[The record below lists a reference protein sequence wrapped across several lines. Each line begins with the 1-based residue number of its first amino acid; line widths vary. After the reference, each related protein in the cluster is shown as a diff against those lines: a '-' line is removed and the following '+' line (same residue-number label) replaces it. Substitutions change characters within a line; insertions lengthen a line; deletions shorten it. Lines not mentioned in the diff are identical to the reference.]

1 MSTKDRI
8 AEVASR
14 PYWREADA
22 RMIVEAWQES
32 DETLARFAQ
41 RHGVHRGRLSRW
53 ALRLGSREPTPVRFH
68 PVRVA
73 GDGVA
78 GRRGGAPIEIEV
90 GAGRHGRVVRVVPGF
105 AADDLRRVLAVLDE
119 GPTC

>member
-8 AEVASR
+8 WEVASR

-22 RMIVEAWQES
+22 RVIVEAWQAS
-32 DETLARFAQ
+32 DETLERFAQ
-41 RHGVHRGRLSRW
+41 RHRVHRGRLSRW
-53 ALRLGSREPTPVRFH
+53 ALRLGSAEAAPVRFH
-68 PVRVA
+68 PVQVA

-78 GRRGGAPIEIEV
+78 SRCGVEPIEIEV
-90 GAGRHGRVVRVVPGF
+90 GAGRDVRVIRVAPGF

-119 GPTC
+119 RPTC